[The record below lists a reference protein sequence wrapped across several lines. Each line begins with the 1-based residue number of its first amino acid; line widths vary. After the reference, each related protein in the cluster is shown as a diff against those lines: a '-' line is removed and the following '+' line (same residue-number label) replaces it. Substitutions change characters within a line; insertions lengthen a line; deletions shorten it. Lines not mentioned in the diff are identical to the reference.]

1 MVEVILAPGQ
11 RTLREAVLARVCA
24 GEDEGRLLLV
34 PEQASHE
41 LERAL
46 CAAGG
51 DGICLRAEVLSFTR
65 LASRVFS
72 LYGGVSRRTLDKG
85 GRLIAMAQALEA
97 VGSRLKL
104 YGTSRRKP
112 EFLLRMLRMLEEFRA
127 GRIGPDSLRAAA
139 RRAEGQLALKLEEL
153 SLILESYE
161 TVCATMG
168 QDPND
173 RLSNLAL
180 ALEAHPEYARGRR
193 VFALGF
199 TDFTGQELAVLDALL
214 GGGAGLTVALPGDG
228 SGRGPFSLTAET
240 LRSLKRLAGRRG
252 VPFRAALLPDETAL
266 PPELLHL
273 RRHLLLGAPRPFE
286 GTAAALSLH
295 RSESVHGACLDAAGE
310 ILRLALEEGWR
321 WRDAA
326 VCCTEP
332 EVYGP
337 VLESVFAR
345 LSIPLYRAGAEP
357 VRSDPVIGMLLD
369 ALEAASGGMETED
382 VIRFLKSGL
391 SPLTRPESDAI
402 ENYALFWRVRGRRWD
417 ETWDMPPGGFGA
429 PLDEEARA
437 ALASLNEARARGAGP
452 LSALRDALRDAKD
465 TAAQTDALY
474 VFLTD
479 LRLAERL
486 EELSRQCETSA
497 QRQRA
502 QEYAQMYETVLDA
515 LEQLRYV
522 LGPTVRTPEDFAAMT
537 AAVLSQYEI
546 GTIPAGLDSV
556 VVGGPE
562 TLRFVN
568 CRALFLLGAEDG
580 LLPACKPE
588 TGLLTERERARLL
601 ELGLAV
607 APGQSGQIDRAL
619 LAVHQV
625 MTAPSALLYVNYCT
639 QTPSYLFPRLLELFP
654 DRTVGEDEPLP
665 AALTYA
671 AGPLAEFLAS
681 QPDAAVPEALRERAK
696 ALRARAAYRMGA
708 LGERSVQGLYGRKL
722 YLSASRVDQYAA
734 CRCAYFLRYG
744 LKLKAQKEAGF
755 DPLAYGTFVHAV
767 LEGTARQ
774 VKAEGGFHRV
784 SPARLEEIAAAQV
797 DAYRDDALTALLSR
811 SERLTYLFRRSRE
824 EVLAVV
830 RELGAEL
837 RVSDFE
843 PAAFELEFSETG
855 PLPPAEIQGAR
866 AGAALSGFVD
876 RVDLYTAGGVT
887 YVRVA
892 DYKTGRKS
900 FDYAD
905 ILCGMGLQMLLY
917 LFTLERDGEAAFG
930 AKLRPAGVLYV
941 PARRPVLTAPV
952 KPDGAGA
959 GKQRRAEQA
968 RKGLLL
974 SEGPALAAMEHFEGE
989 PVYMPFR
996 VNAKGELTGDLAGRR
1011 EWTLLRAHVLRT
1023 LERMADDMAG
1033 GAVEPN
1039 PIVRGT
1045 GWTACDFCDYA
1056 RVCHR
1061 ASGEIAERPIRQVS
1075 REEFWKEIGEGEED
1089 G

>member
-1 MVEVILAPGQ
+1 MVEILLGTGQ
-11 RTLREAVLARVCA
+11 RALREAVLARACA

-65 LASRVFS
+65 LAGRVFS
-72 LYGGVSRRTLDKG
+72 IYGGVGRKTLDKG
-85 GRLIAMAQALEA
+85 GRLIAMAQALES

-104 YGTSRRKP
+104 YGASRRKP

-127 GRIGPDSLRAAA
+127 GRVGPDSLRAAA
-139 RRAEGQLALKLEEL
+139 RRTEGQLAVKLEEL

-180 ALEAHPEYARGRR
+180 ALAAHPEYAGGRR
-193 VFALGF
+193 IFALGF
-199 TDFTGQELAVLDALL
+199 TDFTAQELAVLDALL
-214 GGGAGLTVALPGDG
+214 GGGAALTVALLGDG

-240 LRSLKRLAGRRG
+240 
-252 VPFRAALLPDETAL
+252 FRALKGLARRHSAPFHAELLPEETAL
-266 PPELLHL
+266 PPELFHL
-273 RRHLLLGAPRPFE
+273 RRHLLLGAPEPFE
-286 GTAAALSLH
+286 GAAPALSLH
-295 RSESVHGACLDAAGE
+295 RSESVHGACLDAAGK

-345 LSIPLYRAGAEP
+345 LSIPLYRAGSEP

-391 SPLTRPESDAI
+391 SPLTRAESDAVEI
-402 ENYALFWRVRGRRWD
+402 YARFWRIRGRHWD
-417 ETWDMPPGGFGA
+417 ETWDMPPGGFGE
-429 PLDEEARA
+429 PLDDAARA
-437 ALASLNEARARGAGP
+437 ALASLNEARARGVGP
-452 LSALRDALRDAKD
+452 LAALRDALRGAKD
-465 TAAQTDALY
+465 TAAQTGALY
-474 VFLTD
+474 HFLTD

-486 EELSRQCETSA
+486 ETLARRCETAA

-502 QEYAQMYETVLDA
+502 QEYEQMYETVLDA
-515 LEQLRYV
+515 LEQLGRV
-522 LGPTVRTPEDFAAMT
+522 LGPTVRAPEDFAAMT

-556 VVGGPE
+556 IVGGPE
-562 TLRFVN
+562 ALRFVG
-568 CRALFLLGAEDG
+568 CRALFLLGAEDARF
-580 LLPACKPE
+580 PACKPE
-588 TGLLTERERARLL
+588 TGLLTERERSRLL
-601 ELGLAV
+601 ELGIPV
-607 APGQSGQIDRAL
+607 SPGQSGQIDRAL
-619 LAVHQV
+619 LVVHQIL
-625 MTAPSALLYVNYCT
+625 TAPSEFLYLNYCT
-639 QTPSYLFPRLLELFP
+639 ETPSYLVPRLLALFP
-654 DRTVGEDEPLP
+654 AQTVGTDEAVP

-671 AGPLAEFLAS
+671 AGPLADFLAC
-681 QPDAAVPEALRERAK
+681 QPDEAVPEPLRERAG

-744 LKLKAQKEAGF
+744 LKLRAQKEAGF
-755 DPLAYGTFVHAV
+755 DTLAYGTFVHAV

-774 VKAEGGFHRV
+774 VREEGGFHKV
-784 SPARLEEIAAAQV
+784 SPARLEEIASAQI

-811 SERLTYLFRRSRE
+811 SERMAYLFRRSRE

-866 AGAALSGFVD
+866 ASAALSGFVD

-892 DYKTGRKS
+892 DYKTGKKS

-930 AKLRPAGVLYV
+930 KKLCPAGVLYV
-941 PARRPVLTAPV
+941 PARRQVLTEKV
-952 KPDGAGA
+952 KPDGDEAGE
-959 GKQRRAEQA
+959 KRRAEQVRA
-968 RKGLLL
+968 GLLL
-974 SEGPALAAMEHFEGE
+974 SEGPALAAMEHFENK

-996 VNAKGELTGDLAGRR
+996 VNAKGELTGDLADRR
-1011 EWTLLRAHVLRT
+1011 EWALLRGHVRRT
-1023 LERMADDMAG
+1023 LERMTDDMAG

-1045 GWTACDFCDYA
+1045 GYAACDFCDYA
-1056 RVCHR
+1056 LVCHR
-1061 ASGEIAERPIRQVS
+1061 ASGEIEERPIRKVS
-1075 REEFWKEIGEGEED
+1075 REEFWKEIGEGE
-1089 G
+1089 GHG